1 MATALAEHARDRI
14 ANGLVIAPEGQ
25 AAAVPGM
32 SVRET
37 AHPTPDL
44 RCERAAR
51 EALGLERA
59 MPVVLDS
66 AWIPMPELDA

>member
-1 MATALAEHARDRI
+1 MR
-14 ANGLVIAPEGQ
+14 
-25 AAAVPGM
+25 
-32 SVRET
+32 
-37 AHPTPDL
+37 DL
-44 RCERAAR
+44 RGNLGNAKACGSLLFGTGRAR